1 MQEGSYM
8 EMEPGMPVIDA
19 LGEPIG
25 HVQEVL
31 ADEASGIF
39 HGLAV
44 ADGNLLENTTWFVP
58 GEEVERLHDGVIT
71 IISSK
76 DELREYTPPSH
87 PVVHA

>member
-19 LGEPIG
+19 RGEKIG

-44 ADGNLLENTTWFVP
+44 ADGGLLAGRTWFVP

-71 IISSK
+71 IVSTK
-76 DELREYTPPSH
+76 EELGEYTPPSH
-87 PVVHA
+87 PIIHV

>member
-8 EMEPGMPVIDA
+8 EMETGMPVIDA
-19 LGEPIG
+19 RGERIG

-44 ADGNLLENTTWFVP
+44 ADPSLRGGTTWCARR
-58 GEEVERLHDGVIT
+58 GGGAAARRRDHGRADG
-71 IISSK
+71 
-76 DELREYTPPSH
+76 
-87 PVVHA
+87 

>member
-1 MQEGSYM
+1 MEEGSYL

-19 LGEPIG
+19 RGEKIG

-44 ADGNLLENTTWFVP
+44 DDASLLGGTTWYVP
-58 GEEVERLHDGVIT
+58 GEAVQRLHDGVIT
-71 IISSK
+71 ITAVR
-76 DELREYTPPSH
+76 DELSEYTPPSH
-87 PVVHA
+87 PIIRA